1 MSVWQANPSK
11 LYFARNLEGTFL
23 SGFQIIPLQRMYWM
37 YSPTSESH
45 HQVSYICRLGGRVD
59 STSAVLHHIPS
70 QVIHWSDLESPNIM
84 QADLSSSIVRR
95 NFPEKMSGLKIEESL
110 GFTIFLDF
118 PFGQF
123 GPIFRANSLL
133 NFQGKTWP
141 FEAPLKKKH
150 PSNFDFHQFFFWGLC
165 ITMDFLGGENKIQ
178 LGKTTPS
185 GVWMAPRLCK

>member
-1 MSVWQANPSK
+1 
-11 LYFARNLEGTFL
+11 
-23 SGFQIIPLQRMYWM
+23 
-37 YSPTSESH
+37 
-45 HQVSYICRLGGRVD
+45 
-59 STSAVLHHIPS
+59 
-70 QVIHWSDLESPNIM
+70 M

-150 PSNFDFHQFFFWGLC
+150 PSNFDFHQFFFGGFVSPWISSGVKTKYSWVRRHLQGC
-165 ITMDFLGGENKIQ
+165 GWHQGCVNDEPHLGSRFFVPQKN
-178 LGKTTPS
+178 LSAHPRCSSPKTTEDLE
-185 GVWMAPRLCK
+185 G